1 MEISNQTQDQM
12 TLKDSG
18 IWKFVFGGGFI
29 LFGIVFGFMM
39 YASGTHGA
47 VLLIPLTL
55 LVIGVLSLLFMASLV
70 VEINKSSGQIIYTKK
85 RLIGNK
91 ILTYPIAD
99 VLRVE
104 TRKHWEVE
112 RNNQKLAG
120 SGFQINNA
128 SSGRLVLFAQSLLIL
143 KDDKT
148 LPLDIAKGSP
158 SRSTASSTVLAENE
172 ATVAKKVADFLNLPF
187 QVIEPPNIG
196 LGPTFGSTGTI

>member
-1 MEISNQTQDQM
+1 MKIANQTQGQM
-12 TLKDSG
+12 ALKDNN

-29 LFGIVFGFMM
+29 LFGIGFGITM

-47 VLLIPLTL
+47 ALLIPLIL
-55 LVIGVLSLLFMASLV
+55 LVIGILSLLFMASLV
-70 VEINKSSGQIIYTKK
+70 VEINKSSGQIVYTKK

-91 ILTYPIAD
+91 ISTYPIAD

-104 TRKHWEVE
+104 TRKHWEVQ
-112 RNNQKLAG
+112 RNNQKSMG

-128 SSGRLVLFAQSLLIL
+128 SSGRLVLFAQSLLVL
-143 KDDKT
+143 KDGKT

-172 ATVAKKVADFLNLPF
+172 AAVAKKVADFLNLPF
-187 QVIEPPNIG
+187 QVIEPPNVGI
-196 LGPTFGSTGTI
+196 GPTFGSTSTV